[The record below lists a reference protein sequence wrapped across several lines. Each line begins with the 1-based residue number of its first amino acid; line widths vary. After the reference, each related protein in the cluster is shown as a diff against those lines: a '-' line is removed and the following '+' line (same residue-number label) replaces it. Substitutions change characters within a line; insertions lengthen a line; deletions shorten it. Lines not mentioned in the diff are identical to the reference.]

1 MLQWRA
7 VSRAWLRVIPESE
20 AEGELLALY
29 DELYAPYPGEPRGQ
43 LDNILQV
50 HSLDPG
56 SLRAHLALYR
66 NAMTGSATL
75 PKVERELIGVVVSGL
90 NGCLY

>member
-1 MLQWRA
+1 MLQWRTMSWIA
-7 VSRAWLRVIPESE
+7 VIPELE

-29 DELYAPYPGEPRGQ
+29 DELYAPHTGEPRGQ

-50 HSLDPG
+50 HSLDPQ

-66 NAMTGSATL
+66 SAMTGTASL
-75 PKVERELIGVVVSGL
+75 PKIERELIGVVVSGI
-90 NGCLY
+90 NGCHY